1 MLQTMKTAGSP
12 PFTPQP
18 RQDIA
23 DRQGLARD
31 AARDLAAV
39 AALVL
44 LAALGL
50 AGVAGLGL
58 DYTAKALLVLAAAAW
73 LLWRGLGAHP
83 HARFGPANRVT
94 LVRLGAMALMAA
106 LVGEALPARRWA
118 PCPLPRGGWWSQPR

>member
-39 AALVL
+39 AALV
-44 LAALGL
+44 AVWAMKRRVALR
-50 AGVAGLGL
+50 VE
-58 DYTAKALLVLAAAAW
+58 KAMVSVLSH
-73 LLWRGLGAHP
+73 R
-83 HARFGPANRVT
+83 
-94 LVRLGAMALMAA
+94 
-106 LVGEALPARRWA
+106 
-118 PCPLPRGGWWSQPR
+118 